1 MVLIEARKRQIENE
15 AIRLRWEIW
24 NRRADFWPGRIPH
37 PLEVLDPQI
46 AGRVLGVELQY
57 FPQLSFGIPQQK
69 FETAGL
75 LDRTKGKIAIAQCY
89 GPEVALFTAAHELGH
104 VLLHKDKVVLHRDMP
119 IGGLEQVPADP
130 IEREANYFAGT
141 FLLPTEFLTKVFKA
155 RFGAAPF
162 VFDHAAAHFL
172 RPDAIAALLHPY
184 PGSRA
189 RSVALASARSY
200 AGRAFGNSLAQ
211 LFKVSIATMAIRLR
225 DLELLQDYP

>member
-15 AIRLRWEIW
+15 AIRLRWERW
-24 NRRADFWPGRIPH
+24 DRRAQFWPGRQPH
-37 PLEVLDPQI
+37 PLEILDPQI
-46 AGRVLGVELQY
+46 AARVLGVDLEY
-57 FPQLSFGIPQQK
+57 FEELSFDISQRR

-75 LDRTKGKIAIAQCY
+75 FDRANGKIAIARCY

-104 VLLHKDKVVLHRDMP
+104 LLLHKEKVVLHRDMP
-119 IGGLEQVPADP
+119 IGGLEQISTNP

-141 FLLPTEFLTKVFKA
+141 YLMPTEFLTKVFRA

-162 VFDHAAAHFL
+162 IFDDAAAHFL
-172 RPDAIAALLHPY
+172 RPDRIASLLHPH
-184 PGSRA
+184 PGSHD

-211 LFKVSIATMAIRLR
+211 FFKVSVATMAIRLR
-225 DLELLQDYP
+225 ELELVQDYP

>member
-24 NRRADFWPGRIPH
+24 DRRADFWPGRQPH
-37 PLEVLDPQI
+37 PLEVLDPQL
-46 AGRVLGVELQY
+46 AARVLGIELEY
-57 FPQLSFGIPQQK
+57 FEELSFNIPQQK

-75 LDRTKGKIAIAQCY
+75 LDRAKGKIAIARRY

-104 VLLHKDKVVLHRDMP
+104 LLLHKDKVVLHRDMP

-130 IEREANYFAGT
+130 IEREANYFAGI
-141 FLLPTEFLTKVFKA
+141 FLMPTEFLTKVFKA
-155 RFGAAPF
+155 RFGATPF
-162 VFDHAAAHFL
+162 IFDEAAAHFL
-172 RPDAIAALLHPY
+172 RPDAIASLLHPH
-184 PGSRA
+184 PGSRG

-211 LFKVSIATMAIRLR
+211 FFKVSVASMAIRLR
-225 DLELLQDYP
+225 DLELVQEYP